1 MSDYRINV
9 RFHDDVPAERKA
21 AEHLKTLKKS
31 RNKFI
36 VDAVIAYMN
45 NETSDSAL
53 LENIRQIFRE
63 EVQAVAV
70 VSTPPT
76 AVTVT
81 TELTGEQEEE
91 NKQIVLADLDL
102 FGLAKK
108 ANYGSNKHFR
118 HLYCAKMAQ

>member
-36 VDAVIAYMN
+36 VDAVIAYIN
-45 NETSDSAL
+45 NETSDGTL

-63 EVQAVAV
+63 EVQMRAEISSPP
-70 VSTPPT
+70 STMS
-76 AVTVT
+76 VDVKF
-81 TELTGEQEEE
+81 TEEQKLE
-91 NKQIVLADLDL
+91 NDKSVLEALDV
-102 FGLAKK
+102 FG
-108 ANYGSNKHFR
+108 
-118 HLYCAKMAQ
+118 

>member
-9 RFHDDVPAERKA
+9 RFHNDVPAEMKA

-36 VDAVIAYMN
+36 VEAVIAYIN
-45 NETSDSAL
+45 NETSDGTL
-53 LENIRQIFRE
+53 LENIRQIFHE

-70 VSTPPT
+70 VSSPPT

-81 TELTGEQEEE
+81 PELTEEQEQV
-91 NKQIVLADLDL
+91 NKQIVLADLDM
-102 FGLAKK
+102 FG
-108 ANYGSNKHFR
+108 
-118 HLYCAKMAQ
+118 